1 VKLIL
6 KFLLHAGTF
15 IALTLLTQIGGLA
28 YAVALGIMHGL
39 RRRIIGTGRRA
50 ATLVALTAAIY
61 AALTMVVV
69 PPLAERLGRT
79 RLPCNAAPFLGC
91 ALNRTYARP
100 AVADLLTAVTAEMA
114 RVFPGSGITILDASF
129 PFFDGFPL
137 IPHLSHKDGRRVDLA
152 FFYRDAATG
161 RPVPSGAPSPIGY
174 FHFERP
180 PAGYWLPCHF
190 VSLRWDLAWAQPT
203 EPAWQLDEERT
214 RAMILWLKQRP
225 KVTKILLEPYLAER
239 LGVDGGKVKFQGCF
253 AARHDDH
260 FHVEVQ

>member
-1 VKLIL
+1 MKLIL
-6 KFLLHAGTF
+6 KFVLHACAF
-15 IALTLLTQIGGLA
+15 VALTLLTQIGGLA
-28 YAVALGIMHGL
+28 YAAALGIAHGV
-39 RRRIIGTGRRA
+39 RRRIIGMWRRA
-50 ATLVALTAAIY
+50 ATLVALTVAIY
-61 AALTMVVV
+61 AVLTIAVV

-79 RLPCNAAPFLGC
+79 RLPCDAAPFLGC

-100 AVADLLTAVTAEMA
+100 AVANLMATLNAEMA
-114 RVFPGSGITILDASF
+114 RVFPGSSITILDASF

-161 RPVPSGAPSPIGY
+161 QAIPSGAPSPIGY

-180 PAGYWLPCHF
+180 PASYSLPCHSAF
-190 VSLRWDLAWAQPT
+190 LRWDIAWAQPE
-203 EPAWQLDEERT
+203 EPDWRLDEQRT

-225 KVTKILLEPYLAER
+225 EVSKILLEPYLAER
-239 LGVDGGKVKFQGCF
+239 LGVEGGKVKFQGCF

-260 FHVEVQ
+260 FHVEMQ